1 MTWET
6 LTATEVLTEFNSD
19 EKAQVDALS
28 GDSGNLAAVTAR
40 VVEEFRQAIVDGGG
54 EVESASTIP
63 AGFKGHAI
71 ALARW
76 RFLILLPKTDE
87 LQTEHRKQA
96 AEKAEAL
103 IEAIATG
110 QRKVAPPATPASE
123 ASGIASPSFGTR
135 DGVDLRARE
144 FTRTNQDG

>member
-19 EKAQVDALS
+19 EKAQVDTLS
-28 GDSGNLAAVTAR
+28 GDSGNLADITAR

-54 EVESASTIP
+54 EVEATATIP
-63 AGFKGHAI
+63 AGFKGQAI

-76 RFLILLPKTDE
+76 RFLILLPKSEE

-96 AEKAEAL
+96 AAKAEAL

-110 QRKVAPPATPASE
+110 QRRVAPPASPATE
-123 ASGIASPSFGTR
+123 ASSLSAPSFGTR
-135 DGVDLRARE
+135 GEGGLRARE